1 MRTATTVFVA
11 GSLLV
16 FASCSS
22 SSNDQT
28 DGGGYAAFGNTG
40 TGASNTG
47 ATGAS
52 NTGATGNASTGATGN
67 TGTGLTGTGNAGSSD
82 CALGN
87 ACSTPSSTCVNGN
100 VECTCLNNVWSTC
113 SHRQRR
119 RRNQRDRGQR
129 DRGQRDRRRL
139 DRRHRRGWRQHGRRR
154 DWRPG
159 HRDRWLRHG
168 LERRQVQSAGALLRD
183 RCHRIDA

>member
-28 DGGGYAAFGNTG
+28 DAGGYAAFGNTG

-67 TGTGLTGTGNAGSSD
+67 TGTGLTGTGAGGNTD

-87 ACSTPSSTCVNGN
+87 ACSTPSSTCVNGD
-100 VECTCLNNVWSTC
+100 VQCTCLNNVWSTC
-113 SHRQRR
+113 IIVSGAGGASGTGA
-119 RRNQRDRGQR
+119 NGAGGGSTTGATGAGGGNTGDGGTGGQ
-129 DRGQRDRRRL
+129 DTGT
-139 DRRHRRGWRQHGRRR
+139 GGV
-154 DWRPG
+154 
-159 HRDRWLRHG
+159 RHG
-168 LERRQVQSAGALLRD
+168 LERRQVQSTGALLRD
-183 RCHRIDA
+183 RCDRIDA